1 MPRSRLLGATF
12 LVVLVAGL
20 LAAAAPAAPVRPASD
35 QVLTTT
41 HFAVHYYT
49 GIDPT
54 TDSPVF
60 DYATQAQAGDIAAYA
75 EQAYSLFTSWGF
87 PAPVD
92 DGDGHIDIYLK
103 DFQDDYQYPS
113 LEAYAQADNAGPAPS
128 SGMIW
133 LDTPTEMSK
142 LFIKTSG
149 LTLAQEEQKA
159 VANEL
164 FVLFE
169 FATWVPTNPGDYWLL
184 DSAAQWAAASFLGY
198 PAAAGL
204 TTLGPTDIALDC
216 RDSNSPLPPPA
227 PALAFRMCDPD
238 RFTEL
243 GYTRWAF
250 DQLLANKFGTNFLT
264 TALANGAAGETATAA
279 LNDAIGAKSGSLAD
293 VFTDYAVAL
302 MTGNVGVPALST
314 FRPTADATVLGGS
327 KTATL
332 PPVQVPVNHLSTAYV
347 SFQRGDGDGSHP
359 CYAATLTITV
369 TMPSGTSSRP
379 YFFWDVANSA
389 PVALTLNGNTATA
402 AVPWDTCMWGAKQ
415 FGRLSLPNAS
425 TTVDGATFT
434 VASSLTVDPNTPAA
448 PGSAPTGP
456 TIWGTTVPVPTTD
469 IAPLI
474 DVFGPELL
482 RLSATDPTIRLIVSS
497 SGPGAVNATLG
508 SSALGSRT
516 LRAGNND
523 LRFVVPKGLF
533 TRLRRS
539 ASAAT
544 LLTLTPMSTSG
555 AVAGQAVTRHV
566 SITHAAKK
574 TKAKTKAKKHTK

>member
-1 MPRSRLLGATF
+1 
-12 LVVLVAGL
+12 
-20 LAAAAPAAPVRPASD
+20 
-35 QVLTTT
+35 
-41 HFAVHYYT
+41 
-49 GIDPT
+49 
-54 TDSPVF
+54 
-60 DYATQAQAGDIAAYA
+60 
-75 EQAYSLFTSWGF
+75 
-87 PAPVD
+87 
-92 DGDGHIDIYLK
+92 
-103 DFQDDYQYPS
+103 
-113 LEAYAQADNAGPAPS
+113 
-128 SGMIW
+128 MIW
-133 LDTPTEMSK
+133 LSTPTIMTK
-142 LFIKTSG
+142 DFIKTSG
-149 LTLAQEEQKA
+149 LTLAQEEQKT

-184 DSAAQWAAASFLGY
+184 DSAAQWAAFSFLGY
-198 PAAAGL
+198 PATAAV
-204 TTLGPTDIALDC
+204 TTLGPADIAFDC
-216 RDSNSPLPPPA
+216 RDTNAPLPPPA
-227 PALAFRMCDPD
+227 PALAFRMCDPN

-250 DQLLANKFGTNFLT
+250 DQLLANKFGTSFLT

-279 LNDAIGAKSGSLAD
+279 LSDAIAAKSGSLAD
-293 VFTDYAVAL
+293 VFTDYSVAL

-314 FRPTADATVLGGS
+314 FRPTADATVLGGA

-332 PPVQVPVNHLSTAYV
+332 LPVQVPVNHLSTGYV
-347 SFQRGDGDGSHP
+347 AFQRGDGDGSHP
-359 CYAATLTITV
+359 CYAATLSITV

-379 YFFWDVANSA
+379 YFFWDVTNSS
-389 PVALTLNGNTATA
+389 PVALTVNGNTATTT
-402 AVPWDTCMWGAKQ
+402 VPWDTCTWGAKQ
-415 FGRLSLPNAS
+415 FGWLSLPNAS
-425 TTVDGATFT
+425 TTVDGASFT

-448 PGSAPTGP
+448 PGSAPIGP

-508 SSALGSRT
+508 SSSLGSRT

-523 LRFVVPKGLF
+523 LRFAVPKGLF

-539 ASAAT
+539 ASAT
-544 LLTLTPMSTSG
+544 TVLTLTPMSASG

-566 SITHAAKK
+566 SIAQAAKK
-574 TKAKTKAKKHTK
+574 AKAKKHKK

>member
-1 MPRSRLLGATF
+1 MPRTRLLGATAV
-12 LVVLVAGL
+12 VVLVAGL

-35 QVLTTT
+35 HTLTTT
-41 HFAVHYYT
+41 HFVIHYYT
-49 GIDPT
+49 GIDSA
-54 TDSPVF
+54 TDTPVL
-60 DYATQAQAGDIAAYA
+60 DYATQTDAGDIAAYA

-103 DFQDDYQYPS
+103 DLPDDFLLPS
-113 LEAYAQADNAGPAPS
+113 LEAYAQADNAGPGPS

-133 LDTPTEMSK
+133 LDTPTVLTK
-142 LFIKTSG
+142 LFVKTSG
-149 LTLAQEEQKA
+149 LTLAQEEQKE

-184 DSAAQWAAASFLGY
+184 DSAAQWAAYSFLGY
-198 PAAAGL
+198 PGAAGL
-204 TTLGPTDIALDC
+204 TTLGPSDISLDC
-216 RDSNSPLPPPA
+216 RDSNSVLPPPA

-243 GYTRWAF
+243 GYTRWVF
-250 DQLLANKFGTNFLT
+250 DQLLANKYGTSFLT

-279 LNDAIGAKSGSLAD
+279 LNDAIAAKGGSLAD
-293 VFTDYAVAL
+293 VFTDYSVAL
-302 MTGNVGVPALST
+302 MTGNAGVPALST
-314 FRPTADATVLGGS
+314 FRPTADATVVGGA

-332 PPVQVPVNHLSTAYV
+332 PPVQVPVDHLSTGYV
-347 SFQRGDGDGSHP
+347 SFQRGDGDGTHP
-359 CYAATLTITV
+359 CNAATLSITV

-379 YFFWDVANSA
+379 YFFWDDVNSS
-389 PVALTLNGNTATA
+389 PVALSVNGNTATTT
-402 AVPWDTCMWGAKQ
+402 VPWDTCMWGAKQ
-415 FGRLSLPNAS
+415 FGWLSLPNAS

-434 VASSLTVDPNTPAA
+434 VASSVTVDPNTPAS

-469 IAPLI
+469 VAPLI

-482 RLSATDPTIRLIVSS
+482 TLSAADPTIRLIVSS

-508 SSALGSRT
+508 SATLGSRT

-523 LRFVVPKGLF
+523 LRFAVPKGLF
-533 TRLRRS
+533 TTLRRS
-539 ASAAT
+539 ASAAAT
-544 LLTLTPMSTSG
+544 LLTLTPVSTSG
-555 AVAGQAVTRHV
+555 AVAGQPVVRHV
-566 SITHAAKK
+566 SLAQTPKK
-574 TKAKTKAKKHTK
+574 TKAKAKKHKK

>member
-1 MPRSRLLGATF
+1 MPRTRLLGATF

-35 QVLTTT
+35 NILTTT
-41 HFAVHYYT
+41 HFVVHYYT
-49 GIDPT
+49 SVDPT
-54 TDSPVF
+54 TDAPLD
-60 DYATQAQAGDIAAYA
+60 DYATQTEAGDIAAYA

-103 DFQDDYQYPS
+103 DLPDDYHYPS
-113 LEAYAQADNAGPAPS
+113 LEAYAQADNAGPAAS

-133 LDTPTEMSK
+133 LATPTVMTK
-142 LFIKTSG
+142 QFTKASG
-149 LTLAQEEQKA
+149 LTLAQEEQKS

-184 DSAAQWAAASFLGY
+184 DSAAQWAASSFLGY
-198 PAAAGL
+198 PVAAGV
-204 TTLGPTDIALDC
+204 TTLGPADIALDC
-216 RDSNSPLPPPA
+216 RDGNSPLPPPA
-227 PALAFRMCDPD
+227 PALAFRMCDPS

-250 DQLLANKFGTNFLT
+250 DQLLANKFGPSFLT

-279 LNDAIGAKSGSLAD
+279 LSDAIAAKGGSLGD
-293 VFTDYAVAL
+293 VFTDYSVAL
-302 MTGNVGVPALST
+302 MSGNFGVPALSAV
-314 FRPTADATVLGGS
+314 RPTADATVLGGA

-332 PPVQVPVNHLSTAYV
+332 LPVQVPVNHLSTAYV
-347 SFQRGDGDGSHP
+347 AFQRGDGDGSHP
-359 CYAATLTITV
+359 CYAATLSISV
-369 TMPSGTSSRP
+369 TMPNGTSSRP
-379 YFFWDVANSA
+379 YFFWDALNST
-389 PVALTLNGNTATA
+389 PVALDINGNTASTT
-402 AVPWDTCMWGAKQ
+402 VPWDTCLWGAKQ
-415 FGRLSLPNAS
+415 FGWLSLPNAS
-425 TTVDGATFT
+425 TTVDAATFT
-434 VASSLTVDPNTPAA
+434 VASSVTVDPNTPAA
-448 PGSAPTGP
+448 AALAPIGP
-456 TIWGTTVPVPTTD
+456 TIWGSSVPVPTTD

-482 RLSATDPTIRLIVSS
+482 TLSATDPTIRLIVSS
-497 SGPGAVNATLG
+497 SGPGTVNATLG

-523 LRFVVPKGLF
+523 LRFAVPKGLF

-539 ASAAT
+539 ASATT

-555 AVAGQAVTRHV
+555 AVAGQAITRHV
-566 SITHAAKK
+566 SIAQAAK
-574 TKAKTKAKKHTK
+574 KAKTKAKNHKK